1 MKSRMIIFSILIT
14 LLVSCGYKKIEIEKQ
29 SGRVNKVRKGDKFCI
44 SLPEDHNTK
53 YLWTLKKDIPVN
65 KVDYM
70 GSVFH
75 GTYTDFNFIAVGK
88 GQEEL
93 TLYLYSAR
101 DTSAIKTFLVEVE

>member
-1 MKSRMIIFSILIT
+1 MKSRMIIFT
-14 LLVSCGYKKIEIEKQ
+14 LLIILLSACGYKKIELEKQ
-29 SGRVNKVRKGDKFCI
+29 SGQINKVRKGGKFCI
-44 SLPEDHNTK
+44 SLLEDHNTK

-101 DTSAIKTFLVEVE
+101 DTSVIKSFLVEVE